1 MNNKKENFDE
11 IEILDENLEAKPI
24 TSEDLIATDWLSD
37 FTNVETKTL
46 VQSQTEDIIEIMD
59 EDIVIEEKDDADEK
73 KTTEV
78 LNSIEA
84 VEPNNDT
91 TFQKP
96 PIQEADH
103 VPEIDIE
110 EELNNN
116 RSVAFIATLFAI
128 LIIFI
133 LFLPTITKMME
144 Q

>member
-1 MNNKKENFDE
+1 
-11 IEILDENLEAKPI
+11 
-24 TSEDLIATDWLSD
+24 
-37 FTNVETKTL
+37 TKTL